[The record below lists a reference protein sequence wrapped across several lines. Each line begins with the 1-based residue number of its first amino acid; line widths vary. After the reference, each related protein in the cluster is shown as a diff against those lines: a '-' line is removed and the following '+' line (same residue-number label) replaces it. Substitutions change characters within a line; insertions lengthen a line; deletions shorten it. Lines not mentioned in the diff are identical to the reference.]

1 MKPDDIIDWPEAIN
15 QGGFYFE
22 RARHLGLPPPPAAAV
37 YPDRFPCSNHVGT
50 YHLAFKDAEVDAD
63 AGKRYR

>member
-15 QGGFYFE
+15 EGGFYFE
-22 RARHLGLPPPPAAAV
+22 RARYLGLTPPPAAAV
-37 YPDRFPCSNHVGT
+37 YPDRFPGSSHQAGT
-50 YHLAFKDAEVDAD
+50 YHLAFKDAAISG